1 MKKKHRKPKPGE
13 MVVLTGLPTGF
24 LSDLSRQDQL
34 AISDMVGKEIR
45 LNRYGED
52 GRAELEFKDNNGTVH
67 FVYVNPPFVKSRKW
81 RISFSLQ
88 FDSTFS

>member
-1 MKKKHRKPKPGE
+1 
-13 MVVLTGLPTGF
+13 
-24 LSDLSRQDQL
+24 
-34 AISDMVGKEIR
+34 MVGKEIR